1 VDRTAKMT
9 GVNGRG
15 MGEVVELFSQ
25 AELRPGTLLGGY
37 GSTRLVSSELTL
49 ALASLARFVGKEFMG
64 LINFAR
70 Y

>member
-1 VDRTAKMT
+1 
-9 GVNGRG
+9 